1 MQTVTFAREYR
12 HKLDGLR
19 EARYPPNVEI
29 EVSNEVAEAA
39 RKAGA
44 VKEEQNVARSDSGDG
59 TGSDDQPEKQRAPAR
74 NRRKGAD

>member
-12 HKLDGLR
+12 HRLDGLR
-19 EARYPPNVEI
+19 EARYPAGEM

-44 VKEEQNVARSDSGDG
+44 LKEETSGKRSAKGSG
-59 TGSDDQPEKQRAPAR
+59 TGGDNQPQS
-74 NRRKGAD
+74 

>member
-12 HKLDGLR
+12 HQLSDLR

-44 VKEEQNVARSDSGDG
+44 LREPKKAKADG
-59 TGSDDQPEKQRAPAR
+59 E
-74 NRRKGAD
+74 

>member
-12 HKLDGLR
+12 HRLDGLR
-19 EARYPPNVEI
+19 EARYPAGEM

-44 VKEEQNVARSDSGDG
+44 LKEAKKAKADG
-59 TGSDDQPEKQRAPAR
+59 E
-74 NRRKGAD
+74 

>member
-12 HKLDGLR
+12 HRISELR
-19 EARYPPNVEI
+19 EARYQPNVEI

-44 VKEEQNVARSDSGDG
+44 LKEQQGGERSAKGNRARDNH
-59 TGSDDQPEKQRAPAR
+59 QPES
-74 NRRKGAD
+74 